1 MSSKTKIVVLRMK
14 EIIYTAIFLG
24 LGILLITLGL
34 IMFRPKK
41 EAAETS
47 GRGTSYIAD
56 KDSSYITVNDTS
68 YVSSTNSRISSYI
81 PGVYTSSLTLGSQNV
96 NLEVTVD
103 SSQIKSIVCTPVSE
117 SVETM
122 YPLITPAA
130 SSIAEQIVAT
140 QSMENLNYPEGSYY
154 TSQAVVKCVERALEK
169 AAVK

>member
-41 EAAETS
+41 GAAETS
-47 GRGTSYIAD
+47 GEGTSYIAGE
-56 KDSSYITVNDTS
+56 DSSYVTVNDTS
-68 YVSSTNSRISSYI
+68 YVSAAASYI
-81 PGVYTSSLTLGSQNV
+81 PGVYAASLTLGSQNV

-103 SSQIKSIVCTPVSE
+103 SSQIKSIVCTPLND

-122 YPLITPAA
+122 YPLLAPAA
-130 SSIAEQIVAT
+130 ESLASQIVAT
-140 QSMENLNYPEGSYY
+140 QSLENLTYPDGSHY
-154 TSQAVVKCVERALEK
+154 TSQAIVACVERALGK
-169 AAVK
+169 AEIN